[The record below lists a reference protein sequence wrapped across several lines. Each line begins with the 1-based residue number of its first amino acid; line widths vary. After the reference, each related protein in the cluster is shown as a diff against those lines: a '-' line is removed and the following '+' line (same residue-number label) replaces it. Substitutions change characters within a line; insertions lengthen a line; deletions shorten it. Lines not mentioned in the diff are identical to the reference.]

1 MNYEY
6 KTVQFTAQLK
16 SGILSTKGDA
26 VNAQLLSVINQNI
39 GNGWEYY
46 SMEAVHIYVKAG
58 CLASLFGKSDEVH
71 FQDVLVFRKAI

>member
-1 MNYEY
+1 MNYDY
-6 KTVQFTAQLK
+6 KTVQFTAHLK
-16 SGILSTKGDA
+16 SGILSTKGENID
-26 VNAQLLSVINQNI
+26 AQLLNVINQNV

-58 CLASLFGKSDEVH
+58 CLASIFGKKDEVL